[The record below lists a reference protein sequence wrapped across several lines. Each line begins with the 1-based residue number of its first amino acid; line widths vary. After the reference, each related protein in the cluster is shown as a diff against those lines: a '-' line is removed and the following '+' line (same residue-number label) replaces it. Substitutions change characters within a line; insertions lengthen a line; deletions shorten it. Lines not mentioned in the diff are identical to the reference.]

1 MYVSNSGI
9 ACVQR
14 EVPAAAEIYAGMYVQ
29 ICIVLQSEAVVPDIH
44 AVSFGRKEYVSV
56 SGLKCSHITPFNA
69 EGVLGKT
76 VLLGVN
82 KIVK

>member
-1 MYVSNSGI
+1 
-9 ACVQR
+9 
-14 EVPAAAEIYAGMYVQ
+14 
-29 ICIVLQSEAVVPDIH
+29 LQSEAVVPDIY
-44 AVSFGRKEYVSV
+44 AVSFGREKYVSV
-56 SGLKCSHITPFNA
+56 SRLKCSHITPFNA

>member
-1 MYVSNSGI
+1 MYVPNSGI

-14 EVPAAAEIYAGMYVQ
+14 EVPAAAEIYAGMYVK
-29 ICIVLQSEAVVPDIH
+29 ICIVLQSEAVVADVDTIT
-44 AVSFGRKEYVSV
+44 FRWKEYVPV

>member
-1 MYVSNSGI
+1 MYVPYSGI

-29 ICIVLQSEAVVPDIH
+29 ICIVLQSEAVVADVDPIT
-44 AVSFGRKEYVSV
+44 FRWKEYVPV
-56 SGLKCSHITPFNA
+56 SGLKCSHIAPFNA

>member
-1 MYVSNSGI
+1 MYVPNSGI

-29 ICIVLQSEAVVPDIH
+29 IGIALQSEAVVPDIY
-44 AVSFGRKEYVSV
+44 AVSFRREKYVPV
-56 SGLKCSHITPFNA
+56 SGLKCSHITPLNA
-69 EGVLGKT
+69 EGVLVKT